1 MSQARGQL
9 RTIEPLE
16 SAGAEDGDRIRRRDL
31 LKCTYRPPDANFFCW
46 KYGVWYNLLDCCYRH
61 YRQTYTGCSDCGQG
75 ESNLKANKERFLS
88 IGHLGERSR
97 IDR

>member
-9 RTIEPLE
+9 RTIEPAE
-16 SAGAEDGDRIRRRDL
+16 PDEDGRARRRDV

-61 YRQTYTGCSDCGQG
+61 FRQTYSGCAGCGQG
-75 ESNLKANKERFLS
+75 ASNLKTNKDRFLS
-88 IGHLGERSR
+88 IRHLGERSR
-97 IDR
+97 SGR

>member
-1 MSQARGQL
+1 MSQVRGQL

-16 SAGAEDGDRIRRRDL
+16 HEETGDADRDRRRDL

-46 KYGVWYNLLDCCYRH
+46 KYGVWYNLFDCCYRH
-61 YRQTYTGCSDCGQG
+61 YRQTYSGCSDCGQG
-75 ESNLKANKERFLS
+75 ESNLKANKDRFLS

-97 IDR
+97 AGR

>member
-9 RTIEPLE
+9 RTIEPVE
-16 SAGAEDGDRIRRRDL
+16 PDGPDEAGRGRRRDV

-61 YRQTYTGCSDCGQG
+61 FRQTYSGCAGCGQG
-75 ESNLKANKERFLS
+75 ASNLKVNKDRFHS

-97 IDR
+97 IGR

>member
-1 MSQARGQL
+1 MSPAKGQL
-9 RTIEPLE
+9 RTIEPVE
-16 SAGAEDGDRIRRRDL
+16 PEGAEDSDRGRRRDV

-61 YRQTYTGCSDCGQG
+61 FRRTYSGCEDCGQG
-75 ESNLKANKERFLS
+75 ASNLRANKDRFHS

-97 IDR
+97 IGR